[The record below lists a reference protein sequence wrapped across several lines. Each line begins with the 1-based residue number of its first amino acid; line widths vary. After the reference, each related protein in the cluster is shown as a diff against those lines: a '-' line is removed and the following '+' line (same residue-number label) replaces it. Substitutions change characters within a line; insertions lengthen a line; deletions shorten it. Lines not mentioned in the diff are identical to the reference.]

1 MSNKLPSIAR
11 HPKGLYLLFLTEMWE
26 RFSYYGMRAIL
37 VLYLTAAYVR
47 GGLGFTEENAS
58 LLYGLFTGFVYFT
71 PLIGGWLADRFIG
84 QRRSI
89 TIGSLI
95 MLAGQLCLAASTER
109 YLLYCG
115 LVLLILGNGF
125 FKPNISVMVGD
136 LYPEGDSR
144 RDGAYTIFY
153 MGINVGAFCSS
164 LLVGWLSVKYGF
176 RSGFLASAIGLA
188 FGLLFYQLL
197 SPRLLGE
204 IGLKPKAPLLE
215 QRQSV
220 VKTLTHEERS
230 RSAVILILTLF
241 SVAFFAGY
249 EQAGSSMTLFAEKYV
264 DRMVG
269 GFEVPTAWLQ
279 ALNPLLIVVLAP
291 VMSLVWVLLGSR
303 GKEPAIPIKMGWGL
317 VLLGLGFVVL
327 LGAVWQRGGDVADT
341 AVKANIGF
349 MVGAYFLHTVGE
361 LCLSPI
367 GLSMVN
373 RLSPVSLASLMMG
386 VWLASSFVANMLAG
400 YLAAFASRV
409 GASVIFWILT
419 VSSLF
424 FGTLLIA
431 LNKWLVK
438 NSYGRL

>member
-1 MSNKLPSIAR
+1 MSNKPLLFG

-37 VLYLTAAYVR
+37 VLYLTASVVS
-47 GGLGFTEENAS
+47 GGLGFSDKNAS

-84 QRRSI
+84 QRRSVA
-89 TIGSLI
+89 IGAVI
-95 MLAGQLCLAASTER
+95 MLAGQLFLASSAQVSF
-109 YLLYCG
+109 LYTG
-115 LVLLILGNGF
+115 LVLLIVGNGF
-125 FKPNISVMVGD
+125 FKPNISVMVGN

-153 MGINVGAFCSS
+153 MGINVGAFCAS

-176 RSGFLASAIGLA
+176 RYGFLASAIGL
-188 FGLLFYQLL
+188 GLGLILYQSL
-197 SPRLLGE
+197 SASLLGQV
-204 IGLKPKAPLLE
+204 GVKPKNKILTDENQQHALL
-215 QRQSV
+215 
-220 VKTLTHEERS
+220 TYEEKRRS
-230 RSAVILILTLF
+230 TVILILTLF
-241 SVAFFAGY
+241 AVVFFAGY
-249 EQAGSSMTLFAEKYV
+249 EQAGSSMTLYAEKYI

-291 VMSLVWVLLGSR
+291 LMSMLWIFLGR
-303 GKEPAIPIKMGWGL
+303 KGKEPSIPIKMALGL
-317 VLLGLGFVVL
+317 ILLGLGFVVL
-327 LGAVWQRGGDVADT
+327 LGAVGQRGGDLTDT
-341 AVKANIGF
+341 AVKASIWF
-349 MVGAYFLHTVGE
+349 MVWAYFLHTVGE

-386 VWLASSFVANMLAG
+386 VWLCSSFAANLLAG
-400 YLAAFASRV
+400 YLAAYASTV
-409 GASVIFWILT
+409 GASVIFKLLA
-419 VSSLF
+419 VSSVI
-424 FGTLLIA
+424 FGVMLLC
-431 LNKWLVK
+431 LNKWLLK